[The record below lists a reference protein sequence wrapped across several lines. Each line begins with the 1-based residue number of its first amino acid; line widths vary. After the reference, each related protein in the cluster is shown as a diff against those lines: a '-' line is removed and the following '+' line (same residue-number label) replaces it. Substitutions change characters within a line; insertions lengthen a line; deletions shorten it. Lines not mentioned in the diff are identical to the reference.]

1 MRGSLCSTLTIAQA
15 QLTSAALDGLGD
27 DGGRSHVDVLEEN
40 LKRQIQETEALRRDV
55 LSKKLELEKQTAALN
70 SLIAS
75 IHSAQHHTSSAP
87 ALADDA
93 HTPLSDT
100 RRSLSPI
107 RRVPSDGDDAA
118 SPLHSLDG
126 EESGSEGEEEVEGGG
141 SGASSDDDSD
151 DGRGS
156 GRQRQ
161 RLLSIVA
168 EVDGEDESLGEQKVG
183 QVKSL
188 HATQDTTHICHRS
201 FCPCC
206 TLEKWWLSACNPK
219 QPSSSTSRTSCLRAQ
234 LRPVLQQRKAK
245 WSSTQRSCRP
255 FRSSKFR
262 SLLLLERLWQ
272 KRQTRGG
279 AQKR

>member
-1 MRGSLCSTLTIAQA
+1 MRGSLCSTLTIVQA

-107 RRVPSDGDDAA
+107 RRVAA
-118 SPLHSLDG
+118 
-126 EESGSEGEEEVEGGG
+126 
-141 SGASSDDDSD
+141 AF
-151 DGRGS
+151 
-156 GRQRQ
+156 
-161 RLLSIVA
+161 
-168 EVDGEDESLGEQKVG
+168 
-183 QVKSL
+183 
-188 HATQDTTHICHRS
+188 T
-201 FCPCC
+201 
-206 TLEKWWLSACNPK
+206 
-219 QPSSSTSRTSCLRAQ
+219 
-234 LRPVLQQRKAK
+234 
-245 WSSTQRSCRP
+245 
-255 FRSSKFR
+255 
-262 SLLLLERLWQ
+262 
-272 KRQTRGG
+272 
-279 AQKR
+279 